1 MPTRSKFSR
10 EQKKAIVQMAQEKGR
25 EAAGAAN
32 GVSAHTVS
40 SYAKELGLKLKGG
53 GKVARKKRKK
63 RATVKAANGHAAP
76 AAQRAEDLGAF
87 ETELTVAL
95 ECVRKLRAAYQRVFG

>member
-10 EQKKAIVQMAQEKGR
+10 EQKKAIVQMAQIEGR

-40 SYAKELGLKLKGG
+40 AWAKDLGLKLKGG
-53 GKVARKKRKK
+53 SKVARKKRKK
-63 RATVKAANGHAAP
+63 RATVKASNGHAP
-76 AAQRAEDLGAF
+76 ANSQRAEQLGEL
-87 ETELTVAL
+87 ETELASAL
-95 ECVRKLRAAYQRVFG
+95 EGVRRVKLAYQRVFG